1 MQALRFN
8 WRDIGRK
15 HLAQVRPVPSIAR
28 LVAFNTAATFTHVVP
43 RVLQDWPVFMEQS
56 TLLKIAR
63 LRTLAARKGRAFD
76 VARFAQDRGFAQ
88 ATLQALMDTDDE
100 GLLLLGLEV
109 MQALG
114 MVGAD
119 QAAAAAPAPPAPPP
133 PKPKAEIDTRYVG
146 RLR

>member
-1 MQALRFN
+1 MQLPRFK
-8 WRDIGRK
+8 RRGICRK
-15 HLAQVRPVPSIAR
+15 HGAHLRPLPNIAR
-28 LVAFNTAATFTHVVP
+28 LVAFNTATAFTNVVP
-43 RVLQDWPVFMEQS
+43 MVLQDWPVFMEQS
-56 TLLKIAR
+56 TLIKIAR

-100 GLLLLGLEV
+100 DLLLLGLEL

-119 QAAAAAPAPPAPPP
+119 QTAATAPAPPAPPP
-133 PKPKAEIDTRYVG
+133 KPKPEIDTRYVG